1 MKNSLHSNVILL
13 GYKSSGKTYFGKL
26 LAQELGEIF
35 IDTDQLIEELYEKKF
50 QEKLNCRQISI
61 KIGKE
66 GFRLL
71 EREIIDS
78 LGQVTKA
85 VISVGGGAVLNP
97 ENCLGLRKNGKLVY
111 LEVDKAIIK
120 QRIFSGEIPSF
131 LDPQDLEQSFE
142 KMYEERQPI
151 YSKVSTFKVSIQEK
165 TDRQVLDELL
175 IIAGKGKTFPFKV
188 SESILRK

>member
-1 MKNSLHSNVILL
+1 MKNSLHSNLILL

-26 LAQELGEIF
+26 LAQELGQIF
-35 IDTDQLIEELYEKKF
+35 IDTDQLIEELYEKKIH
-50 QEKLNCRQISI
+50 ERLNCRQISI
-61 KIGKE
+61 KIGEE

-71 EREIIDS
+71 ERKIIDS

-85 VISVGGGAVLNP
+85 VISVGGGAVLSP
-97 ENCLGLRKNGKLVY
+97 ENCLRLRKNGKLVY

-120 QRIFSGEIPSF
+120 QRIFSAEIPSF

-142 KMYEERQPI
+142 KMYAERKPI
-151 YSKVSTFKVSIQEK
+151 YLKVSTFKVSVQEK

-175 IIAGKGKTFPFKV
+175 IIAGIEKAFPFKG